1 MKSSVRNRSGARK
14 ITKPTPELPK
24 KHIAA
29 AGFVLL
35 FLAVVA
41 PFTPS
46 GDVSAHRD
54 PELPLPAIQSEPLP
68 DPLLAATIGSQSS
81 APGNEDSVP
90 LASSMTTEATAEDR
104 ADEFTWAFYQVC
116 PGDNLSKL
124 MTRAGFSDR
133 EAFLA
138 SEIPDNTLV
147 QLFPGQMLGFATK
160 ADGQLAEIR
169 HKLSALESMRYI
181 QEDGNFTAERE
192 TRQPTARIVEKS
204 VVINSSLFLAGQA
217 SGLSDNLIMELANL
231 FAGVIDFVL
240 DPRQGDRLNVIYEAL
255 YLDEQY
261 YSDGDIIAAA
271 FTNKGETFS
280 AYRYVDSEGRISY
293 FNERGES
300 MRKAFLMAPLDFTR
314 ISSNFNPRRV
324 HPVYKT
330 SRPHRGTDYAAPTGT
345 PVFAAGDGRV
355 IEAAYNRANGN
366 YVFIQHGERYMTKYL
381 HLHRLSVKQGQR
393 VSQSQIIGT
402 VGATGTATGP
412 HLHYEFLV
420 NGVHQNPRTIHK
432 NLPKAKSLSPTEM
445 PRFLA
450 QVRPQKAEL
459 AQLIAQQEAQRL
471 AQLDTSE

>member
-1 MKSSVRNRSGARK
+1 
-14 ITKPTPELPK
+14 
-24 KHIAA
+24 
-29 AGFVLL
+29 
-35 FLAVVA
+35 
-41 PFTPS
+41 
-46 GDVSAHRD
+46 
-54 PELPLPAIQSEPLP
+54 
-68 DPLLAATIGSQSS
+68 
-81 APGNEDSVP
+81 
-90 LASSMTTEATAEDR
+90 
-104 ADEFTWAFYQVC
+104 WAFYQVR

-147 QLFPGQMLGFATK
+147 QLFPGQMLGFATQ
-160 ADGQLAEIR
+160 ANGQLAEIR
-169 HKLSALESMRYI
+169 HKLSALKSMRYI

-271 FTNKGETFS
+271 FTNKGETFT

-366 YVFIQHGERYMTKYL
+366 YVFIQHGERYITKYL

-432 NLPKAKSLSPTEM
+432 NLPKAKSLSATEM